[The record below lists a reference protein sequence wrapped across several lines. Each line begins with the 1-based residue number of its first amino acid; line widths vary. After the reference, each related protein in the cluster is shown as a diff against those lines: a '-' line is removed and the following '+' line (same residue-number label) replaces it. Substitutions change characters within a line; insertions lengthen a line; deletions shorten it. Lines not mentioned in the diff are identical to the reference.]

1 MSNIL
6 TPFPSIGSQLTI
18 GNATYTVCHIDE
30 ANEYVYV
37 TLSTYN
43 NQYRINWMKS
53 GTVDYATSR
62 MRTQCESY
70 LSVAIPENFRPLL
83 VTIEQG
89 AGCPV
94 FILTADQVQG
104 DFEYFST
111 DENRKFYNAA
121 GTGTAPWVTQTLTD
135 DGTKVISVATD
146 GTMSTYVLNS
156 STPGRFTLVLDWKQ
170 IGTKYKIKEGGML
183 YMAQYYDFKPIMT
196 QNYESQVWSPGQ
208 IIFDNTSSALRI
220 DGVNGKSMLIGA
232 IKIVA
237 NSDEFNQLTQEDVYV
252 GQLVYDADNQ
262 ALYYVSESRIPD
274 LINKAVKF
282 VQNQNVLINMSQ
294 PDDAIGQLFV
304 VEDTFS
310 LMSYING
317 QWETIGGGT
326 TDVGVRTITAEDNSI
341 TIGRDTTDPTIG
353 VNISPDANN
362 ALSLRVNGLYASQPT
377 GVAKIGYF
385 TIPNGTNG
393 NYTLTHNYN
402 TSTVIVQ
409 AYGATSKKSVWLDYT
424 VTNANS
430 LTISFST
437 ALTEALTVVIVHA

>member
-18 GNATYTVCHIDE
+18 GNAAYTVCHIDE

-43 NQYRINWMKS
+43 NQYRINWMQS

-70 LSVAIPENFRPLL
+70 LSVAIPENFQPLL

-104 DFEYFST
+104 GFEYFST

-135 DGTKVISVATD
+135 DGTKLISVATD
-146 GTMSTYVLNS
+146 GTMSTYALGS

-170 IGTKYKIKEGGML
+170 IGTKYKIKEGGTL
-183 YMAQYYDFKPIMT
+183 YMPTYYNLKLVMASDDDYATPT
-196 QNYESQVWSPGQ
+196 PGQ
-208 IIFDNTSSALRI
+208 VVFNYTSGALRI
-220 DGVNGKSMLIGA
+220 DKPNSGVSFIGTAKLMDNETA
-232 IKIVA
+232 IA
-237 NSDEFNQLTQEDVYV
+237 ALTHDELYT
-252 GQLVYDADNQ
+252 GQFICDLANQ
-262 ALYYVSESRIPD
+262 ALYYANGAREPD
-274 LINKAVKF
+274 LLIKAVKF
-282 VQNQNVLINMSQ
+282 VSNSNVLINMTD
-294 PDDAIGQLFV
+294 PINTAGQLFV
-304 VEDTFS
+304 TEDNLS

-317 QWETIGGGT
+317 QWETLGGA
-326 TDVGVRTITAEDNSI
+326 TDVGVLSISAGNNGI
-341 TIGRDTTDPTIG
+341 TIGGDAAAPT
-353 VNISPDANN
+353 VSAKISPDSGN
-362 ALSLRVNGLYASQPT
+362 ALSIRANGLYASSPS

-385 TIPNGTNG
+385 TIPSGTNG
-393 NYTLTHNYN
+393 NYTLTHNFN
-402 TSTVIVQ
+402 TSTILVQ

-430 LTISFST
+430 LTITFST

>member
-6 TPFPSIGSQLTI
+6 IPFPDIGSQLTI
-18 GNATYTVCHIDE
+18 GNAAYTVCHIDE

-37 TLSTYN
+37 ILSTYN
-43 NQYRINWMKS
+43 NQYRINWAGS

-62 MRTQCESY
+62 MRIQCESY
-70 LSVAIPENFRPLL
+70 LSVAIPENFQPLL
-83 VTIEQG
+83 VTIDQG

-111 DENRKFYNAA
+111 DENRKFYNAT

-170 IGTKYKIKEGGML
+170 IGTKYKIKEGGTL
-183 YMAQYYDFKPIMT
+183 YMAQYYNFKPIMT
-196 QNYESQVWSPGQ
+196 QDQTVIEPVTGQV
-208 IIFDNTSSALRI
+208 IFDYVSGALRVDYHNQTKI
-220 DGVNGKSMLIGA
+220 IGA
-232 IKIVA
+232 IKAVA
-237 NSDEFNQLTQEDVYV
+237 NLEELRQFTQQEVYEGELVCVV
-252 GQLVYDADNQ
+252 GDA
-262 ALYYVSESRIPD
+262 ALYFIDIFGEPI
-274 LINKAVKF
+274 LINKSVKF
-282 VQNQNVLINMSQ
+282 VQTANELINMTVPS
-294 PDDAIGQLFV
+294 DTEGQLFV
-304 VEDTFS
+304 VTESLS
-310 LMSYING
+310 LMSYINN
-317 QWETIGGGT
+317 QWETLGGA
-326 TDVGVRTITAEDNSI
+326 TDVGVRTITAENNSI
-341 TIGRDTTDPTIG
+341 TIGRNETDPTIG

-402 TSTVIVQ
+402 TSTIIVQ

>member
-6 TPFPSIGSQLTI
+6 TPFPNIGSQLTI
-18 GNATYTVCHIDE
+18 GNAAYTVCHIDKV
-30 ANEYVYV
+30 NEYVYV

-43 NQYRINWMKS
+43 NQYRINWMGS

-94 FILTADQVQG
+94 FILTANQVQG

-111 DENRKFYNAA
+111 DENRKFYNAT

-170 IGTKYKIKEGGML
+170 MGTKYKIKEGGML

-196 QNYESQVWSPGQ
+196 QDQSAILPVPGQ
-208 IIFDNTSSALRI
+208 VVFDYSSGALRI
-220 DGVNGKSMLIGA
+220 DGAQSKTIGA
-232 IKIVA
+232 IKLVA
-237 NSDEFNQLTQEDVYV
+237 NLSELSELTQQEVYEGELVCVIED
-252 GQLVYDADNQ
+252 QS
-262 ALYYVSESRIPD
+262 LYYISASGQPD

-282 VQNQNVLINMSQ
+282 VQTANELINMTVPS
-294 PDDAIGQLFV
+294 DTEGQLFV
-304 VEDTFS
+304 VMDSLS
-310 LMSYING
+310 LMSYINN
-317 QWETIGGGT
+317 QWETLGGT
-326 TDVGVRTITAEDNSI
+326 TDVGVRTITAANNSI
-341 TIGRDTTDPTIG
+341 TIGNDEAYPTIG
-353 VNISPDANN
+353 VNISPDTNN
-362 ALSLRVNGLYASQPT
+362 ALSLRANGLYASQPT
-377 GVAKIGYF
+377 DIAKIGYF
-385 TIPNGTNG
+385 TIPSGTNG

-402 TSTVIVQ
+402 TSTIIVQ
-409 AYGATSKKSVWLDYT
+409 AYGATTKKSVWLDYT

-437 ALTEALTVVIVHA
+437 ALTEALTVVITHA